1 MARGLAAA
9 TSSTDL
15 PLIAYEHR
23 PNLATC
29 SQVSRAEFHEAMGAL
44 GLEVPSAEIDAL
56 FSEWDRD
63 GGGSLDFPELK
74 KILSQSAPP
83 TPLQQAGNA
92 VKNGQAF
99 IKGAG
104 SKAKVPQT

>member
-1 MARGLAAA
+1 
-9 TSSTDL
+9 
-15 PLIAYEHR
+15 
-23 PNLATC
+23 
-29 SQVSRAEFHEAMGAL
+29 MGAL
-44 GLEVPSAEIDAL
+44 GLEVPSAEIDTL

-63 GGGSLDFPELK
+63 GGGSLDFTELK

-99 IKGAG
+99 IKVSSRGLAQRPRCPKHDGGAG
-104 SKAKVPQT
+104 QVLGKKEVGGGVDGL